1 METTDIEIAV
11 LGAGPYGLSAA
22 AHMKAAGRDVQ
33 VIGRTMSFWREQMPV
48 GMLLRSPYVACNLSD
63 PDGVLTLADYERAK
77 GMETAIPVPLDRF
90 VDYGTWFREQAGLDV
105 DERHVA
111 SVSRNGTFAL
121 ELDDGETLTARRV
134 VVAAGIGPFAN
145 RPHLYG
151 ALPEDRVSHAC
162 EEIDIARFS
171 GRRVAVI
178 GGGQSALESAAL
190 LHEHGADVEVIV
202 RQGSVHWLNFRLQHE
217 LGLLSR
223 LLYAPPDVGP
233 AGISHLVARPSL
245 YRWLPRR
252 TQTALWP
259 RVLRPAGAGWLVP
272 RMRDTVLI
280 TTGRAVTRAEAEG
293 DAVRLTLDDGSV
305 RSVDHVL
312 LGTGYR
318 VDVGKY
324 PFLSRGLLEAV
335 RRVDGHPTL
344 SHGLESSVDGLH
356 FLGAPAARSFG
367 PLLRFVAGA
376 DFAARAV
383 ARKLASI
390 RAPAP

>member
-1 METTDIEIAV
+1 MENTDCEIAV
-11 LGAGPYGLSAA
+11 LGAGPYGLSVA
-22 AHMKAAGRDVQ
+22 AHLKAAGHDVR
-33 VIGRTMSFWREQMPV
+33 VIGRTMSFWREQMPI
-48 GMLLRSPYVACNLSD
+48 GMLLRSPHAACNLSD
-63 PDGVLTLADYERAK
+63 REGVLTLTDYERAH
-77 GMETAIPVPLDRF
+77 GFETEIPVPLDRF
-90 VDYGTWFREQAGLDV
+90 VDYGAWFREQAGIDV
-105 DERHVA
+105 DERHV
-111 SVSRNGTFAL
+111 SQVSKNGKFTL
-121 ELDDGETLTARRV
+121 SLDEGESLSARRV

-145 RPHLYG
+145 RPTVYG
-151 ALPEDRVSHAC
+151 ALPDDRVSHAC
-162 EEIDIARFS
+162 EEIEIARFA

-245 YRWLPRR
+245 YRLLPRR
-252 TQTALWP
+252 TQDALWP

-272 RMRDTVLI
+272 RMHDTVRI
-280 TTGRAVTRAEAEG
+280 TTGRAVTLAEPEG

-305 RSVDHVL
+305 RTVDHVL

-318 VDVGKY
+318 VDVGRY
-324 PFLSRGLLEAV
+324 PFLSPGLLEAV

-367 PLLRFVAGA
+367 PLLRFVAGTE
-376 DFAARAV
+376 FAARAV
-383 ARKLASI
+383 ARRLAGL
-390 RAPAP
+390 RPPRP